1 MPHLRIGKL
10 RAYEDSEVKHIQHS
24 EDTRALRPGD
34 IIQNFD
40 HICEWDE
47 DCISFDVCESWRGL
61 GDASCDKALRD
72 VFSGPSS
79 SVGKDLLKTLEE
91 HASARSDTSNAAQ
104 DFLDEMN
111 QAPPAGILASEEEI
125 VLAQNFFLDN
135 SIQIMQALLHYSL
148 AGGFASPRI
157 VRTLEAVSYLV
168 PHVQHGKGGSS
179 SSDILADVLSNISK
193 ASTDRTF
200 ARLSETMQFILDVM
214 GCTASALP
222 AHPASE
228 HDATRHADHKETLIE
243 NPDALAYLMPG
254 GDGWRSTV
262 RVRLLHGIARW
273 RVEDRWS
280 REGNAQPGIPI
291 SQEDMAATL
300 AAFSTVPIW
309 SLHRLALPPSPAEA
323 SAYLALW
330 RHVGYYL
337 GVSPPILL
345 RHFRNT
351 HTADKFLATAAL
363 HLFSD
368 DPSPS
373 SPTSPTRTALR
384 GPTIPILVAVSNRAP
399 LHTSLF
405 YNIALTTHLLGPA
418 LSAHLG
424 LPRAPLAAR
433 LRMHAF
439 LLLQRVP
446 HAFARWYPRAGWR
459 AKRRAVLR
467 EGMVR
472 SVWWNM
478 GLRRTTFR
486 PRTMVRDTG
495 EANGD
500 GEGEG
505 GAGGELAPGVVEE
518 EGIQRDPVRGKMLTR
533 MWSEVWKEM
542 IAVCVIVGAV
552 ASFVS
557 FIGLRFILRSVW

>member
-1 MPHLRIGKL
+1 MCHFRIGKL
-10 RAYEDSEVKHIQHS
+10 RAYEESEVKHIQHS

-34 IIQNFD
+34 IIQTFD

-47 DCISFDVCESWRGL
+47 DCVSFDVCESWRGL
-61 GDASCDKALRD
+61 GDALCDDALRH

-79 SVGKDLLKTLEE
+79 SVGKDLLKTLQEQ
-91 HASARSDTSNAAQ
+91 ASARSGTPNAAH
-104 DFLDEMN
+104 DFLDDIS
-111 QAPPAGILASEEEI
+111 QAPPAGILASKEEI

-168 PHVQHGKGGSS
+168 PHVNHDKGGQS
-179 SSDILADVLSNISK
+179 SSDLLADVLSNITK
-193 ASTDRTF
+193 ASTHRTF

-214 GCTASALP
+214 GCTASAIP
-222 AHPASE
+222 THPAPE
-228 HDATRHADHKETLIE
+228 DDPHGIHRHADQKDTHSNI
-243 NPDALAYLMPG
+243 DALAYLMPG
-254 GDGWRSTV
+254 GEGWRSTV

-273 RVEDRWS
+273 RVEERWS
-280 REGNAQPGIPI
+280 REGNAQPGVPI

-309 SLHRLALPPSPAEA
+309 SLHRLGLPPSPAEA

-345 RHFRNT
+345 RHFRDT
-351 HTADKFLATAAL
+351 QTADKFLATAAL

-368 DPSPS
+368 SSPSPS
-373 SPTSPTRTALR
+373 SPSSPLR

-399 LHTSLF
+399 LHTSLS
-405 YNIALTTHLLGPA
+405 YNIALTTHLLGPS
-418 LSAHLG
+418 LSLHLG
-424 LPRAPLAAR
+424 LPSTPLSAR

-446 HAFARWYPRAGWR
+446 HVFARWYPRAGWR
-459 AKRRAVLR
+459 EKRRDVLR

-472 SVWWNM
+472 SVRWNL
-478 GLRRTTFR
+478 GQRRTAFR
-486 PRTMVRDTG
+486 PRTMVRDVG
-495 EANGD
+495 EED
-500 GEGEG
+500 V
-505 GAGGELAPGVVEE
+505 GAGGELAPGVAEE
-518 EGIQRDPVRGKMLTR
+518 EGIQRDPTRAKVLGR
-533 MWSEVWKEM
+533 MWKEVWKEM
-542 IAVCVIVGAV
+542 IAVCVAVGVVAV
-552 ASFVS
+552 AVS
-557 FIGLRFILRSVW
+557 YFGLRYILRSVW